1 MSAVDII
8 KKFEGCKLT
17 AYLCPAGVLTI
28 GYGHTREV
36 QEGQV
41 ITVEL
46 AERLLKDDIGEAE
59 EDIRKVLKVT
69 LNVNQMAAIVSF
81 VFNFGLTKFA
91 SSTLLRRLNEG
102 RLSEASMEFLKW
114 NKSCGKVLPGLT
126 KRRQAEKA
134 LFLTKVA

>member
-1 MSAVDII
+1 MSVDLI

-41 ITVEL
+41 ITIDI
-46 AERLLKDDIGEAE
+46 AERLLKDDIAEAE

-69 LNVNQMAAIVSF
+69 LNVNQMAALVSF

-114 NKSCGKVLPGLT
+114 NKSGGKVLPGLT